1 MNANFIITK
10 IENIIYV
17 DKNQY
22 PERVSAFCGNLPNCE
37 LIYHISARV
46 VK

>member
-1 MNANFIITK
+1 MSYNIKVGGREYMNMNFIITK

-22 PERVSAFCGNLPNCE
+22 PEKDYGILRQPA
-37 LIYHISARV
+37 
-46 VK
+46 